1 MMKVYSRTAISGGQK
16 PILWIGSS
24 LNDLKDF
31 PDDVKRLMGQA
42 LNDAQHGGK
51 HPRAKPLRG
60 FSGASVL
67 EVVDDFEGN
76 TFRTVYTVKF
86 SGFVYVLHAFQKKS
100 KRGNETPAKEIVLI
114 KQRLKTA
121 EVHAKENRV

>member
-1 MMKVYSRTAISGGQK
+1 MVKVYSRTAISDYEK
-16 PILWIGSS
+16 SVVSIGSS
-24 LNDLKDF
+24 LDDLRSF

-67 EVVDDFEGN
+67 EVVDGFDGD

-86 SGFVYVLHAFQKKS
+86 SGVVYVLHAFQKKS
-100 KRGNETPAKEIVLI
+100 KKGNETPAKEIELI
-114 KQRLKTA
+114 KQRLKAA
-121 EVHAKENRV
+121 EAHAKEKRA

>member
-42 LNDAQHGGK
+42 LIEAKHGVR
-51 HPRAKPLRG
+51 HLPARPLRG
-60 FSGASVL
+60 FSGAGVL
-67 EVVDDFEGN
+67 EGVEDLEGN
-76 TFRTVYTVKF
+76 TFGLVYTVRF

>member
-1 MMKVYSRTAISGGQK
+1 
-16 PILWIGSS
+16 
-24 LNDLKDF
+24 
-31 PDDVKRLMGQA
+31 MGQA

-67 EVVDDFEGN
+67 EVVDDFEGD

-86 SGFVYVLHAFQKKS
+86 SGIVYVLHAFQKKS

-121 EVHAKENRV
+121 EVHAKENQV